1 MGKEIYND
9 GKYRAVI
16 VCDWGSLASCLKFE
30 DLKECPFCGN
40 DEFYTKEYVYGTLY
54 CKQRFDGKEAE
65 NAELYDGLNTGKFS
79 GRAYCTKCHK
89 ALGNIIEN
97 NLTKQA
103 IKKMD
108 NDCKKSK

>member
-30 DLKECPFCGN
+30 DLKECSFCGN
-40 DEFYTKEYVYGTLY
+40 NEFYTKEYVYGTLY

-65 NAELYDGLNTGKFS
+65 NAELY
-79 GRAYCTKCHK
+79 
-89 ALGNIIEN
+89 
-97 NLTKQA
+97 
-103 IKKMD
+103 MD
-108 NDCKKSK
+108 